1 MQTVPFSEQTY
12 CSKQLYSGHGWKC
25 GNPFYRTG
33 AGCEML
39 ARESYSDYVEAIAGE
54 KQTNWRRIL
63 VRLRE
68 AATSMPDE
76 KTSQVVGFSTE
87 IA

>member
-1 MQTVPFSEQTY
+1 
-12 CSKQLYSGHGWKC
+12 
-25 GNPFYRTG
+25 
-33 AGCEML
+33 ML